1 MIDYSNYRGLSQ
13 DVLEELSA
21 EDQSQ
26 SVYYKFNDYWNEQKA
41 TNTKDPLYS
50 ALRSTFKSSF

>member
-1 MIDYSNYRGLSQ
+1 MIDYSNYFGLSQ